1 MTIRSG
7 GRPRDRRQPHARR
20 FESDAYATDYVPEA
34 YEPSRRSGNGGNG
47 GRRGGGGRGSG
58 IVGIIKFLL
67 FTLLLAA
74 VVLVIALTALRPLV
88 NNAILA
94 WAADSPAALNLPFV
108 ADLVR
113 EDLGSALTEPISE
126 DPEQVEF
133 LVEEGDTATTIAAR
147 LAAEDL
153 IRDPRAFVF
162 IASDKE
168 LTGDLQQGT
177 FVLRR
182 NMTPDQLVTALLAPP
197 AIPYVEIALRTGL
210 RLEQIT
216 AKLQTLTELE
226 MDPREF
232 YELAKE
238 PPAALIADY
247 PWLERVL
254 RDVPEGKAVARGLP
268 VAGDATGCCRTPPPE
283 ELVRLM
289 LDGFIANVGTAEAL
303 RAPGAWPDLLPGAVA
318 RLDRRARGGPER
330 GATADRRRV
339 PEPASTASPGS
350 RTRSSTPTRRSS
362 TRSTPWSSDKIEF
375 EAWKGYTFWKV
386 PEGVATDGHRGARP
400 SCRAYQ
406 TYTQPGLIPSPIVTP
421 TLASIDAA
429 LQPDTADKYIYFLAI
444 PDGERRARLRQDRR
458 GARREPEEVRL
469 HVTMARAGGRA
480 RPTSPHPRRRER
492 EAAGRGRPGG
502 PARAARAAPGAVRRA
517 PGSTPTS
524 ASGASTCAT

>member
-20 FESDAYATDYVPEA
+20 FESDAYATDYVPVA

-47 GRRGGGGRGSG
+47 GGRRGGGGRGSG
-58 IVGIIKFLL
+58 LGGVIKFLL

-88 NNAILA
+88 NNAILS

-113 EDLGSALTEPISE
+113 DDLGTALTQPVSE

-133 LVEEGDTATTIAAR
+133 LVEEGDTATTIGAR
-147 LAAEDL
+147 LAEENL

-216 AKLQTLTELE
+216 AKLQTRPELE

-254 RDVPEGKAVARGLP
+254 RDVPEGTKPSLEGFLWPASYRVLP
-268 VAGDATGCCRTPPPE
+268 DTTPE
-283 ELVRLM
+283 ELIRLM
-289 LDGFIANVGTAEAL
+289 LDGFIANVGEPKL
-303 RAPGAWPDLLPGAVA
+303 AV
-318 RLDRRARGGPER
+318 P
-330 GATADRRRV
+330 ADRGLTFYQV
-339 PEPASTASPGS
+339 LALASIVEREAVLNEERPLIAGVYQNRIDGIPGIKNKILNAD
-350 RTRSSTPTRRSS
+350 PTVIYAFD
-362 TRSTPWSSDKIEF
+362 TVELGKLEF

-386 PEGVATDGHRGARP
+386 PAGIAMKDIVLPPELTGF
-400 SCRAYQ
+400 Q
-406 TYTQPGLIPSPIVTP
+406 TYTQAGLIPAPIVTP

-429 LQPDTADKYIYFLAI
+429 LHPDTADKYIYFLAI
-444 PDGERRARLRQDRR
+444 PDSN
-458 GARREPEEVRL
+458 GA
-469 HVTMARAGGRA
+469 HVFSKT
-480 RPTSPHPRRRER
+480 
-492 EAAGRGRPGG
+492 AAEHDENRKKYGY
-502 PARAARAAPGAVRRA
+502 
-517 PGSTPTS
+517 T
-524 ASGASTCAT
+524 